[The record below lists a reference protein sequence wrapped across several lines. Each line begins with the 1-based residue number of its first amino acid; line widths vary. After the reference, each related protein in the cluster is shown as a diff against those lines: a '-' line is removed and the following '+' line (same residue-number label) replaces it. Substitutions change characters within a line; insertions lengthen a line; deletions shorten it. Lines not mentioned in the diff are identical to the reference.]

1 MERVCSMIGNTKVP
15 PPVVRLTLVP
25 ECRKPYLFHRNDMSI
40 RWAWM
45 RNEQVRK
52 GVVCV
57 GGRVE
62 GRGERVC
69 ARGNRRRGGS
79 YLTRS
84 SFVGTVRKREKTAA
98 KQPTPTAA
106 AAPYQ

>member
-15 PPVVRLTLVP
+15 PLVVRLTLLP

-57 GGRVE
+57 GGRLE
-62 GRGERVC
+62 
-69 ARGNRRRGGS
+69 GGS
-79 YLTRS
+79 AC
-84 SFVGTVRKREKTAA
+84 VREVIGGVEA
-98 KQPTPTAA
+98 PT
-106 AAPYQ
+106 

>member
-45 RNEQVRK
+45 RNEQVR
-52 GVVCV
+52 
-57 GGRVE
+57 
-62 GRGERVC
+62 
-69 ARGNRRRGGS
+69 RGGGVCGWAGAWGGGS
-79 YLTRS
+79 AC
-84 SFVGTVRKREKTAA
+84 VREVIGGVEA
-98 KQPTPTAA
+98 PT
-106 AAPYQ
+106 

>member
-15 PPVVRLTLVP
+15 PPVVRLTLLP

-52 GVVCV
+52 GGGV
-57 GGRVE
+57 GGAL

-79 YLTRS
+79 YLTSS

-98 KQPTPTAA
+98 KQPTPSAA
-106 AAPYQ
+106 AA